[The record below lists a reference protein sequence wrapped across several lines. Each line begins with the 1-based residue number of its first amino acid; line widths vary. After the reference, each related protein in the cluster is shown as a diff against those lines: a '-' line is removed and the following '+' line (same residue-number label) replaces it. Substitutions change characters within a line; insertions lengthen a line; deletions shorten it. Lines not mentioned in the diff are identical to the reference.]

1 MSELNVIVRE
11 ELNSIIEK
19 SPEGWEGTVKALKKH
34 GDKVD
39 NPWALAH
46 WMKNKGWKSHKEGV
60 REVYLTENP
69 AAMAAAAMATVRL
82 KNQQGRTI
90 KGTSALKSKNPVVK
104 KKAVGMFQRL
114 KDKFAKKKDDKKAAP
129 KKQSKSDADFYK
141 RQYAGESINERS
153 DFRAMK
159 DFMALASKRKID
171 YISRYDDSQ
180 LQVDIGKK
188 SFLIQ
193 VQSLEESINEVLTR
207 GGAIEVQ
214 AQTKYMIQGLKEMT
228 KSYKKKDWAQ
238 MEEYINYIVTKAKLM
253 GDIVKQKRHQESVNE
268 AKESSIDVAKRIV
281 KNSQSEKVQGVLIDM
296 QTANLILQVHKAVNP
311 KNKKNME
318 RMPMRKLASVVWKL
332 AGK

>member
-1 MSELNVIVRE
+1 MKLSELKIIVKE

-19 SPEGWEGTVKALKKH
+19 SPEGWEGTVKAMK
-34 GDKVD
+34 DKPGID

-46 WMKNKGWKSHKEGV
+46 WMKNKGWKSRKEAV
-60 REVYLTENP
+60 IEAYLTENP

-90 KGTSALKSKNPVVK
+90 KGTSALKSKNPTVK

-129 KKQSKSDADFYK
+129 KKQSKSDVDFYK
-141 RQYAGESINERS
+141 KQYADESVNERS

-159 DFMALASKRKID
+159 DFMTLAGKRKID

-193 VQSLEESINEVLTR
+193 VQSLKESVKEVR
-207 GGAIEVQ
+207 IDEASI
-214 AQTKYMIQGLKEMT
+214 
-228 KSYKKKDWAQ
+228 KDIGQ
-238 MEEYINYIVTKAKLM
+238 
-253 GDIVKQKRHQESVNE
+253 IVKKRQ
-268 AKESSIDVAKRIV
+268 AKKLD
-281 KNSQSEKVQGVLIDM
+281 GVLVDM
-296 QTANLILQVHKAVNP
+296 QTANVIMKVHKALSASNR
-311 KNKKNME
+311 KKFE
-318 RMPMRKLASVVWKL
+318 KLPIKKMAGIAWKL
-332 AGK
+332 AR

>member
-1 MSELNVIVRE
+1 MSELKVIVRE

-19 SPEGWEGTVKALKKH
+19 SPEGWEGTVKAMK
-34 GDKVD
+34 DKPGID

-46 WMKNKGWKSHKEGV
+46 WMKNKGWKSRKEAV
-60 REVYLTENP
+60 IEAYLTENP

-82 KNQQGRTI
+82 KNQQGKTI
-90 KGTSALKSKNPVVK
+90 KGTSALKSKNPAVK

-129 KKQSKSDADFYK
+129 KKQSKSDVDFYK

-159 DFMALASKRKID
+159 DFMALASKRKVD

-193 VQSLEESINEVLTR
+193 VQPLDESINEVLTR

-228 KSYKKKDWAQ
+228 KYYKKKDWAQ
-238 MEEYINYIVTKAKLM
+238 MEEYINYIVTKAKLI